1 MNVKF
6 DGGFSIST
14 DGTSF
19 QLMKTVV
26 VGQPA
31 KDGSVRNIK
40 QAKPEN
46 IGLEREKVLGC
57 YPTFPQA
64 LTGLLRHGLAGSGVS
79 TVEDL
84 QAYLAVLNESIEQLP
99 KILPRHVVEL
109 AQAEQQ
115 LASLRAQLA
124 AERKAAQLPGGGA

>member
-1 MNVKF
+1 
-6 DGGFSIST
+6 
-14 DGTSF
+14 
-19 QLMKTVV
+19 
-26 VGQPA
+26 
-31 KDGSVRNIK
+31 
-40 QAKPEN
+40 
-46 IGLEREKVLGC
+46 
-57 YPTFPQA
+57 
-64 LTGLLRHGLAGSGVS
+64 VS

-124 AERKAAQLPGGGA
+124 AERKAAQRPGGGA